1 MTTKIIMESEK
12 IQYNEFLC
20 VLKRIAKLFVFWIA
34 KKCQFDGKQQ
44 SVLKPFFKRFQQIF
58 CFLLMKKYKLRKNS
72 IQRISVSFTDISAL
86 FALLKIQKP
95 CFELNQIPLF
105 LKNKKL
111 CKRPAK
117 LHFCRFFYSMIFQVE
132 VRESL
137 CESAFV
143 RILILLDYSLPCLAC
158 ARTRFYS
165 F

>member
-20 VLKRIAKLFVFWIA
+20 VLKLITKLFVFRIA
-34 KKCQFDGKQQ
+34 KKCQFDGNQQ

-117 LHFCRFFYSMIFQVE
+117 LHFCRFFLFNDFLS
-132 VRESL
+132 R
-137 CESAFV
+137 SA
-143 RILILLDYSLPCLAC
+143 
-158 ARTRFYS
+158 
-165 F
+165 